1 MKLIYSYS
9 TKMGNYDDNDWI
21 LLLFK
26 ASITRSKQLGYTIK
40 LYGCNFAYDKLKDV
54 IDEYVDITN
63 EEFIL
68 TDDLKL
74 YIHSKED
81 LDCITIDGD
90 IILEHKLDLSKKC
103 DIFFE
108 RKGQVKNSKSITK
121 FQKYLNVFKKYDVE
135 SNINYFNYDVHYA
148 CNMGI
153 LKFNNQ
159 NIKDLFISSYY
170 NFRKYYLDVIEP
182 IENLTYKNDPAII
195 VCEYMFACIIEQT
208 TTKVKFCKDF
218 NNYTHY
224 MSNDKFTLK
233 AWKHANDI
241 LNKKHKLI

>member
-1 MKLIYSYS
+1 MKLIYGYS

-81 LDCITIDGD
+81 LNCITIDGD
-90 IILEHKLDLSKKC
+90 IILEHKLDLSKKAL
-103 DIFFE
+103 IRLQL
-108 RKGQVKNSKSITK
+108 RKEAFNKSHSEK
-121 FQKYLNVFKKYDVE
+121 LVSF
-135 SNINYFNYDVHYA
+135 NIQF
-148 CNMGI
+148 
-153 LKFNNQ
+153 LKMV
-159 NIKDLFISSYY
+159 LC
-170 NFRKYYLDVIEP
+170 NFRL
-182 IENLTYKNDPAII
+182 
-195 VCEYMFACIIEQT
+195 
-208 TTKVKFCKDF
+208 
-218 NNYTHY
+218 
-224 MSNDKFTLK
+224 
-233 AWKHANDI
+233 
-241 LNKKHKLI
+241 